1 MGDKFTRAELEK
13 MTLLEL
19 RDRLRERKLK
29 VGGLKAELVTRLLE
43 NDARKILDD
52 APSPSS
58 ADSAKDTPRSCTDSS
73 ASSNCTR
80 TSASTCTTSS
90 SGNVGTSDNEEREGS
105 SNDDQPVAPRSKR
118 PRNTKGGPVEA
129 NTVLVIKKS
138 AGPPVVVATTTAD
151 NDSSEK
157 SDDSEPEEGAE
168 GCSGTPAV
176 ATSAAA
182 SPVFGNKLNSVPALE
197 VKLAGTDFDHFP
209 KSSTWR
215 DVLDGSFRK
224 EYFYELMKFVQK
236 ERQSKVIFPPAKDVW
251 NAFEFTPFDQVRVVI
266 IGQDPYIN
274 AGQAHGLCFSVKRG
288 VAVPPSLKR
297 MYEELKRSIPTFR
310 APNHGCLESWARQG
324 VFMIN
329 ATLTVEKGQANS
341 HKDSEWSTFTDE
353 VVQVLNERKKNVIY
367 LLWGAFAKKKGA
379 RINKQANHILVA
391 NHPSPQCGTKFMN
404 CNHFVKTNEILESLG
419 EKPIDWHL
427 PP

>member
-1 MGDKFTRAELEK
+1 MADKFTRAELEK

-58 ADSAKDTPRSCTDSS
+58 ADSAKDTPRATASS
-73 ASSNCTR
+73 ASSNCTS
-80 TSASTCTTSS
+80 TSTATCTSS
-90 SGNVGTSDNEEREGS
+90 SGTSENEREGS

-118 PRNTKGGPVEA
+118 PRNTKGGAVEA

-138 AGPPVVVATTTAD
+138 AGQAVLATTTAD
-151 NDSSEK
+151 NDSGEK
-157 SDDSEPEEGAE
+157 SDDPGLVEGEEG
-168 GCSGTPAV
+168 CTGTPAV
-176 ATSAAA
+176 VTSTAA
-182 SPVFGNKLNSVPALE
+182 SSVFGTKSKSELALE
-197 VKLAGTDFDHFP
+197 IKLAGTDFDFFP
-209 KSSTWR
+209 KNSTWR
-215 DVLDGSFRK
+215 GVLDGSFRK
-224 EYFYELMKFVQK
+224 EYFYELMKFVQQ
-236 ERQSKVIFPPAKDVW
+236 ERHSKVIFPPAKDVW
-251 NAFEFTPFDQVRVVI
+251 NAFECTPFDQVRVVI

-329 ATLTVEKGQANS
+329 ATLTVESGKANS

-379 RINKQANHILVA
+379 RINKQTNHILVA

-419 EKPIDWHL
+419 EKPIDWQL